1 MRVLVTGGAG
11 FIGSHLADRLLAAGH
26 EVRAYDC
33 LDPQVHPDGPPDY
46 LDPQVELIV
55 GDVPANGDAPT
66 FRKPVA
72 VDLSC
77 CPWGV
82 GAVGGAFV
90 KKA

>member
-1 MRVLVTGGAG
+1 
-11 FIGSHLADRLLAAGH
+11 
-26 EVRAYDC
+26 
-33 LDPQVHPDGPPDY
+33 
-46 LDPQVELIV
+46 
-55 GDVPANGDAPT
+55 VPANGDAPT